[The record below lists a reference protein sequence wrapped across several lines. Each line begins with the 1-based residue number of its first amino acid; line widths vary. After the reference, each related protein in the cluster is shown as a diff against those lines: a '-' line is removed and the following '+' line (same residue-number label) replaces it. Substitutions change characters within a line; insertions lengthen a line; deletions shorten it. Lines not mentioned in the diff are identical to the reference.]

1 MVAAGGKQMV
11 HAWAILIALVVAA
24 GLAGCE
30 VADDVGVPGPDAPV
44 AVRSSTPRPPLPL
57 PTQDAAVVAEMSKN
71 MTKVQRLLGAP
82 PKSELMSALGGTGF
96 RQTRPS
102 MAKGAYLLKVA
113 CVGTPSVLLT
123 VSQPDRR
130 NGTRLELPVTCGRGV
145 QAAVKLESGPTTVQL
160 SPNTTDPDPGAAAG
174 YRLERSPSA

>member
-1 MVAAGGKQMV
+1 MVATGGKQKV
-11 HAWAILIALVVAA
+11 RAWATLITLVLAMTA
-24 GLAGCE
+24 LAGCE
-30 VADDVGVPGPDAPV
+30 VADDVGVPGPDAGPS
-44 AVRSSTPRPPLPL
+44 VRSAAPRPPL